1 MITLQSSNRR
11 DTARLAKPVTLNGSF
26 RRLAPPAQSPRD
38 WLGDLRLLWQRVR
51 SPRRLDLYVARML
64 GRPLSDRRYLE
75 LGATFV
81 AVGIDITLLA
91 QATRKLA
98 ADYGLGI
105 DATLD
110 AAGAAAY

>member
-1 MITLQSSNRR
+1 MFIGPADLAASLGHRGNAAHPQVQEAIEQAIRTIVASRKAAGTLVG
-11 DTARLAKPVTLNGSF
+11 DAKF
-26 RRLAPPAQSPRD
+26 A
-38 WLGDLRLLWQRVR
+38 
-51 SPRRLDLYVARML
+51 
-64 GRPLSDRRYLE
+64 RRYLE

-105 DATLD
+105 DAALD